1 MYNGECCDPSR
12 REVATG
18 DARHHQMCQVKEGW
32 RARSPVHFDR
42 IVAVSEEMRAV
53 FRLMSRLLDIDVPVL
68 ITGETGTGKEL
79 VARAIHS
86 RSRRATGPFVPLNCG
101 AIPPSLVEAELFGHE
116 RGAFTDAHSRR
127 RGRFELADGGVLFL
141 DEIGD
146 LAPESQAKM
155 LRVLQDKE
163 ILPLGAS
170 TAKPVD
176 VRVVA
181 ATNQNLETAVK
192 EGRFREDLFWRLD
205 VVHIHLPSLRQRRSD
220 ILPLADHFL
229 ARFNR
234 ELGLGIEAIAPEAL
248 ALIESYSWPGNVR
261 ELENAICRA
270 MIMAEDLVV
279 TASDLPTKLRDP
291 QQGLAAVETE
301 MSPCLTLTKAVE
313 RATER
318 VERVMI
324 ACHLAQHH
332 GNRTIAAKSLG
343 VSRRTLFSKMQQYG
357 LTSSPL
363 RRTAG
368 SNGKRPAPN

>member
-1 MYNGECCDPSR
+1 
-12 REVATG
+12 
-18 DARHHQMCQVKEGW
+18 MCQVTVG
-32 RARSPVHFDR
+32 RGVRPPGHFDQ
-42 IVAVSEEMRAV
+42 IVAASEEMRSV
-53 FRLMSRLLDIDVPVL
+53 FRLISRLLDIDVTVL
-68 ITGETGTGKEL
+68 ITGESGTGKEL
-79 VARAIHS
+79 VARAIHT
-86 RSRRATGPFVPLNCG
+86 RSRRAAGPFVPLNCG
-101 AIPPSLVEAELFGHE
+101 AIPPGLVEAELFGHE
-116 RGAFTDAHSRR
+116 RGAFTDARSRR

-181 ATNQNLETAVK
+181 ATNQNLEAAVK
-192 EGRFREDLFWRLD
+192 EGRFREDLYWRLD

-248 ALIESYSWPGNVR
+248 ALIEAYSWPGNVR

-270 MIMAEDLVV
+270 MIMAEDPVV
-279 TASDLPTKLRDP
+279 TASDLPPRLRDP
-291 QQGLAAVETE
+291 LQGLAAAETE
-301 MSPCLTLTKAVE
+301 TSPPCLSLTEAVE

-318 VERVMI
+318 VERAMI
-324 ACHLAQHH
+324 ASHLAQHH

-357 LTSSPL
+357 LRSSPG
-363 RRTAG
+363 RHTAG
-368 SNGKRPAPN
+368 SNGKRLAPN